1 MSQQSRKA
9 KKGRDEDY
17 REDEHI
23 RANVE
28 IHKLPEWNIDSAPV
42 DFQDWM
48 MVIHPQ
54 LCDMSES
61 SAEWWTQMTAAA
73 RDWYQCHQSM
83 KPLEKLQHEVKMPQE
98 LLKKKWARL
107 EKRVSN
113 MLLQSIPES
122 QKEEVISTKNLSVL
136 GILTMLMINYQPGGS
151 HEKAAVLAALE
162 SPPEATT
169 VGEAISGLR
178 RWMRWKRRATDISV
192 SMPDPTVMLRGLD
205 RLVNKV
211 LASHHSLQFRVNLTR
226 THLMVDAVPTMKGI
240 EQLAECLLAEF
251 DQLSYSKRKQ
261 EKIVPKM
268 K

>member
-1 MSQQSRKA
+1 
-9 KKGRDEDY
+9 
-17 REDEHI
+17 
-23 RANVE
+23 
-28 IHKLPEWNIDSAPV
+28 
-42 DFQDWM
+42 
-48 MVIHPQ
+48 
-54 LCDMSES
+54 
-61 SAEWWTQMTAAA
+61 
-73 RDWYQCHQSM
+73 
-83 KPLEKLQHEVKMPQE
+83 
-98 LLKKKWARL
+98 
-107 EKRVSN
+107 
-113 MLLQSIPES
+113 
-122 QKEEVISTKNLSVL
+122 
-136 GILTMLMINYQPGGS
+136 MINYQPGGS

-169 VGEAISGLR
+169 VGEAVSGLG

-268 K
+268 KKLEESKEKGGREGVQRKGRRSPLLAASFTQNRGAGGGSHASGVTRSRMTRRDVGLAEPQHT